1 MSMSYSFRLA
11 VQSLLHDK
19 WINFLSVLTIAV
31 GLLFT
36 AITLLTVFNIS
47 LATKDLPEKFSIMLY
62 LKEDLSQQDIETLMK
77 TARKDPSVEK
87 VKYITK
93 EEAWKELKASLKNTD
108 YVLEGVGENPL
119 PDTLEIKLK
128 SEAISP
134 EAVKKLTASL
144 KAMKGVSEIEY
155 GEKFLSSIYSL
166 SMGIKTVGAIL
177 IIIMSAG
184 TLFVCYSTVKI
195 LFYRK
200 NREIETYKLLGASKG
215 FIRAPFII
223 EGAVIGFS
231 GGILSLIG
239 IFILYYLVFLKVSL
253 AFPIFKS
260 FLFPINMLYA
270 LPAAGLLLG
279 ITGAVFAI
287 GRIRY

>member
-11 VQSLLHDK
+11 VQSMLHDR

-108 YVLEGVGENPL
+108 YILEGVGENPL
-119 PDTLEIKLK
+119 PDTVEIKLK
-128 SEAISP
+128 SETISP
-134 EAVKKLTASL
+134 ETVKKLTASL
-144 KAMKGVSEIEY
+144 KAIKGVSEIEY
-155 GEKFLSSIYSL
+155 GEKFLASIYSL
-166 SMGIKTVGAIL
+166 SMGIKTIGAIL

-200 NREIETYKLLGASKG
+200 NREIETYKLLGASRG

-223 EGAVIGFS
+223 EGAVIGLS
-231 GGILSLIG
+231 GGVLSLIG
-239 IFILYYLVFLKVSL
+239 IFILYYLVLLKVSL

-260 FLFPINMLYA
+260 FIFPLNMSYA

-279 ITGAVFAI
+279 ITGAVLAI

>member
-19 WINFLSVLTIAV
+19 WINLLSVLTIAV

-62 LKEDLSQQDIETLMK
+62 LKEDLPQQDIETLMK

-119 PDTLEIKLK
+119 PDTVEIKMK
-128 SEAISP
+128 SETISP
-134 EAVKKLTASL
+134 ETVKKLTASL
-144 KAMKGVSEIEY
+144 KAIKGVSEIEY
-155 GEKFLSSIYSL
+155 GEKFLTSIYSL

-223 EGAVIGFS
+223 EGAVIGLS
-231 GGILSLIG
+231 GGVLSLIG
-239 IFILYYLVFLKVSL
+239 IFILYYLVLLKVSL

-260 FLFPINMLYA
+260 FIFPINMLYA

>member
-19 WINFLSVLTIAV
+19 WINFLSVLTVAV

-62 LKEDLSQQDIETLMK
+62 LKDDVSQQDMETLMK

-93 EEAWKELKASLKNTD
+93 EEAWKELKASLNNTD

-119 PDTLEIKLK
+119 PDTVEIKLK
-128 SEAISP
+128 SETLSP
-134 EAVKKLTASL
+134 ETVKKLTASL
-144 KAMKGVSEIEY
+144 KAIKGVSEIEY

-223 EGAVIGFS
+223 EGAVIGLS
-231 GGILSLIG
+231 GGVLGLIG
-239 IFILYYLVFLKVSL
+239 IFILYYLVLLKVSL
-253 AFPIFKS
+253 VFPIFKS
-260 FLFPINMLYA
+260 FIFPLNMSYA

>member
-19 WINFLSVLTIAV
+19 WINLLSVLTISV

-36 AITLLTVFNIS
+36 AITMLTVFNVS

-62 LKEDLSQQDIETLMK
+62 LKEDLPQQDMETLMK

-87 VKYITK
+87 VKYIPK
-93 EEAWKELKASLKNTD
+93 EDAWKELKTSLKNTD

-119 PDTLEIKLK
+119 PDTVEIKMK
-128 SEAISP
+128 SETISP
-134 EAVKKLTASL
+134 ETVKKLTASL
-144 KAMKGVSEIEY
+144 KAIKGVSEIEY
-155 GEKFLSSIYSL
+155 GEKFLTSIYSL
-166 SMGIKTVGAIL
+166 SMGIKTVGAML

-200 NREIETYKLLGASKG
+200 NKEIETYKLLGASKG

-223 EGAVIGFS
+223 EGAFIGLS

-239 IFILYYLVFLKVSL
+239 ILMLYYLVLLKVSL

-260 FLFPINMLYA
+260 FIFPINMSFA

-279 ITGAVFAI
+279 MTGAVFAI

>member
-1 MSMSYSFRLA
+1 MSISYSFRLA
-11 VQSLLHDK
+11 VQSLIHDK

-62 LKEDLSQQDIETLMK
+62 LKEDLPRQDIETLIE
-77 TARKDPSVEK
+77 TARKEPSVEK

-108 YVLEGVGENPL
+108 YILEGVGENPL
-119 PDTLEIKLK
+119 PDTVEIKLK
-128 SEAISP
+128 SETISP
-134 EAVKKLTASL
+134 ETVKKLTASL
-144 KAMKGVSEIEY
+144 KAIKGVSEIEY
-155 GEKFLSSIYSL
+155 GEKFLASIYSL
-166 SMGIKTVGAIL
+166 SMGIKTIGAIL

-223 EGAVIGFS
+223 EGAVIGLS
-231 GGILSLIG
+231 GGVLSLIG
-239 IFILYYLVFLKVSL
+239 ILMLYYLVLLKVSL

-260 FLFPINMLYA
+260 FIFPLNMSYA

>member
-1 MSMSYSFRLA
+1 MSISYSFRLA
-11 VQSLLHDK
+11 VQSLIHDK

-47 LATKDLPEKFSIMLY
+47 LAIKDLPEKFSIMLY

-77 TARKDPSVEK
+77 TAQKDPSVEK

-108 YVLEGVGENPL
+108 YILEGVGENPL

-128 SEAISP
+128 SETISP

-144 KAMKGVSEIEY
+144 KAIKGVSEIEY

-166 SMGIKTVGAIL
+166 SMGIKTIGAIL

-200 NREIETYKLLGASKG
+200 NREIETYKLLGASRG

-223 EGAVIGFS
+223 EGAVIGLS
-231 GGILSLIG
+231 GGVLSLIG
-239 IFILYYLVFLKVSL
+239 IFILYYLVLLKVSL

-260 FLFPINMLYA
+260 FIFPLNMSYA

-279 ITGAVFAI
+279 ITGAVLAI

>member
-62 LKEDLSQQDIETLMK
+62 LKEDLPQQDIETLMK
-77 TARKDPSVEK
+77 TARNDPSVEK

-128 SEAISP
+128 SETISP
-134 EAVKKLTASL
+134 ETVKKLTASL
-144 KAMKGVSEIEY
+144 KAIKGVSEIEY
-155 GEKFLSSIYSL
+155 GEKFLASIYSL
-166 SMGIKTVGAIL
+166 SMGIKTIGAIL

-200 NREIETYKLLGASKG
+200 NREIETYKLLGASRG

-223 EGAVIGFS
+223 EGAVIGLS
-231 GGILSLIG
+231 GGVLSLIG
-239 IFILYYLVFLKVSL
+239 IFILYYLVLLKVSL

-260 FLFPINMLYA
+260 FIFPLNMSYA

>member
-1 MSMSYSFRLA
+1 MSTSYSFRLA

-62 LKEDLSQQDIETLMK
+62 LKEDLPQQDMETLMK

-119 PDTLEIKLK
+119 PDTVEIKMK
-128 SEAISP
+128 SASISP
-134 EAVKKLTASL
+134 ETVKKLTATL
-144 KAMKGVSEIEY
+144 KAIKGVSEIEY
-155 GEKFLSSIYSL
+155 GEKFLTSIYSL

-231 GGILSLIG
+231 GGILGLIG

-279 ITGAVFAI
+279 IMGSVFAI

>member
-62 LKEDLSQQDIETLMK
+62 LKEDLTQQDIETLMK

-108 YVLEGVGENPL
+108 YILEGVGENPL

-128 SEAISP
+128 SETISP
-134 EAVKKLTASL
+134 EEVKKLTASL
-144 KAMKGVSEIEY
+144 KAIKGVSEIEY
-155 GEKFLSSIYSL
+155 GEKFLASIYSL
-166 SMGIKTVGAIL
+166 SMGIKTIGAIL

-200 NREIETYKLLGASKG
+200 NREIETYKLLGASRG

-223 EGAVIGFS
+223 EGAVIGLS
-231 GGILSLIG
+231 GGVLSLIG
-239 IFILYYLVFLKVSL
+239 IFILYYLVLLKVSL

-260 FLFPINMLYA
+260 FIFPLNMSYA

-279 ITGAVFAI
+279 ITGAVLAI

>member
-1 MSMSYSFRLA
+1 M
-11 VQSLLHDK
+11 LHDK

-62 LKEDLSQQDIETLMK
+62 LKEDLPQQDIEDLMK
-77 TARKDPSVEK
+77 TARKETSVEK
-87 VKYITK
+87 VKVITK

-119 PDTLEIKLK
+119 PDTVEIKLK
-128 SEAISP
+128 SETISP
-134 EAVKKLTASL
+134 ETVKKLTASL
-144 KAMKGVSEIEY
+144 KELKGVSEIEY
-155 GEKFLSSIYSL
+155 GEKFLTSIYSL
-166 SMGIKTVGAIL
+166 SMGIKTVGALL

-215 FIRAPFII
+215 FIRAPFVI
-223 EGAVIGFS
+223 EGAIIGLS
-231 GGILSLIG
+231 GGGLSLIG
-239 IFILYYLVFLKVSL
+239 IFMLYYLVFLKVSL

-260 FLFPINMLYA
+260 FIFPVNMSFA
-270 LPAAGLLLG
+270 LPAAGFLLG

>member
-19 WINFLSVLTIAV
+19 WINILSVLTISV

-47 LATKDLPEKFSIMLY
+47 MATKDLPEKFSIMLY
-62 LKEDLSQQDIETLMK
+62 LKEDLPQQDMETLMK
-77 TARKDPSVEK
+77 TARKDPTVEK
-87 VKYITK
+87 VKYIPK
-93 EEAWKELKASLKNTD
+93 EEAWKDLKASLKNTD

-119 PDTLEIKLK
+119 PDTVEIKMK
-128 SEAISP
+128 SATISP
-134 EAVKKLTASL
+134 ETVKKLTASL
-144 KAMKGVSEIEY
+144 KSIKGVSEIEY
-155 GEKFLSSIYSL
+155 GEKFLTSIYAL
-166 SMGIKTVGAIL
+166 SMGIKTIGAIL

-223 EGAVIGFS
+223 EGAVIGLS
-231 GGILSLIG
+231 GGVLGLIG
-239 IFILYYLVFLKVSL
+239 ILILYYLVLLKVSL

-260 FLFPINMLYA
+260 FVFPLNMSLA

-279 ITGAVFAI
+279 IAGAVFAI

>member
-62 LKEDLSQQDIETLMK
+62 LKEDLPRQDIETLIE
-77 TARKDPSVEK
+77 TARKEPSVEK

-93 EEAWKELKASLKNTD
+93 EEAWKELKASMKNTD
-108 YVLEGVGENPL
+108 YVLEGLGENPL
-119 PDTLEIKLK
+119 PDTVEIKLK
-128 SEAISP
+128 SETISP
-134 EAVKKLTASL
+134 ETVKKLTASL
-144 KAMKGVSEIEY
+144 KAIKGVSEIEY
-155 GEKFLSSIYSL
+155 GEKFLTSIYSL
-166 SMGIKTVGAIL
+166 SMGIKTVGAML

-223 EGAVIGFS
+223 EGAVIGLS
-231 GGILSLIG
+231 GGVLSLIG
-239 IFILYYLVFLKVSL
+239 ILMLYYLVLLKVSL

-260 FLFPINMLYA
+260 FIFPLNMSYA

>member
-19 WINFLSVLTIAV
+19 WINLLSVLTIAV

-93 EEAWKELKASLKNTD
+93 EEGWKELKASLKNTD
-108 YVLEGVGENPL
+108 YILEGVGENPL
-119 PDTLEIKLK
+119 PDSVEIKLK
-128 SEAISP
+128 SETISP
-134 EAVKKLTASL
+134 ETVKKLTASL
-144 KAMKGVSEIEY
+144 KAIKGVSEIEY
-155 GEKFLSSIYSL
+155 GEKFLASIYSL
-166 SMGIKTVGAIL
+166 SMGIKTIGAIL

-223 EGAVIGFS
+223 EGAVIGLS
-231 GGILSLIG
+231 GGVLSLIG
-239 IFILYYLVFLKVSL
+239 IFILYYLVLLKVSL

-260 FLFPINMLYA
+260 FIFPLNMSFA

>member
-11 VQSLLHDK
+11 AQSMLHDK

-47 LATKDLPEKFSIMLY
+47 LATKDLPEKFAIMLY
-62 LKEDLSQQDIETLMK
+62 LKEDLPRQDIETLLE
-77 TARKDPSVEK
+77 TAREDPSVEK
-87 VKYITK
+87 VKHITK

-108 YVLEGVGENPL
+108 YVLEGLGENPL
-119 PDTLEIKLK
+119 PDTVEIKLK
-128 SEAISP
+128 SETINP
-134 EAVKKLTASL
+134 ETVKKLTASL
-144 KAMKGVSEIEY
+144 KAIKGVSEIEY
-155 GEKFLSSIYSL
+155 GEKFLTSIYSL
-166 SMGIKTVGAIL
+166 SMGIKTIGAIL

-223 EGAVIGFS
+223 EGAVIGLS
-231 GGILSLIG
+231 GGVLSLIG
-239 IFILYYLVFLKVSL
+239 ILILYYLVLLKVSL

-260 FLFPINMLYA
+260 FIFPLNMSFA

>member
-11 VQSLLHDK
+11 VQSMLHDK

-62 LKEDLSQQDIETLMK
+62 LKEGLPRQDIETLIE
-77 TARKDPSVEK
+77 TARKEPSVEK

-93 EEAWKELKASLKNTD
+93 EEAWKELKASMKNTD
-108 YVLEGVGENPL
+108 YVLEGLGENPL
-119 PDTLEIKLK
+119 PDTVEIKLK
-128 SEAISP
+128 SETISP
-134 EAVKKLTASL
+134 ETVKKLTASL
-144 KAMKGVSEIEY
+144 KAIKGVGEIEY
-155 GEKFLSSIYSL
+155 GEKFLTSIYSL
-166 SMGIKTVGAIL
+166 SMGIKTIGAIL

-223 EGAVIGFS
+223 EGAVIGLS
-231 GGILSLIG
+231 GGVLSLIG
-239 IFILYYLVFLKVSL
+239 ILILYYLVLLKVSL

-260 FLFPINMLYA
+260 FIFPLNMSFA

>member
-62 LKEDLSQQDIETLMK
+62 LKEDLPRQDIETLIE
-77 TARKDPSVEK
+77 TARKEPSVEK

-93 EEAWKELKASLKNTD
+93 EEAWKELKASMKNTD
-108 YVLEGVGENPL
+108 YVLEGLGENPL
-119 PDTLEIKLK
+119 PDTVEIKLK
-128 SEAISP
+128 SETISP
-134 EAVKKLTASL
+134 ETVKKLTASL
-144 KAMKGVSEIEY
+144 KAIKGVSEIEY
-155 GEKFLSSIYSL
+155 GEKFLTSIYSL
-166 SMGIKTVGAIL
+166 SMGIKTIGAIL

-223 EGAVIGFS
+223 EGAVIGLS
-231 GGILSLIG
+231 GGVLSLIG
-239 IFILYYLVFLKVSL
+239 ILMLYYLVLLKVSL

-260 FLFPINMLYA
+260 FIFPLNMSYA

>member
-93 EEAWKELKASLKNTD
+93 EEGWKELKASLKNTD
-108 YVLEGVGENPL
+108 YILEGVGENPL
-119 PDTLEIKLK
+119 PDSVEIKLK
-128 SEAISP
+128 SETISP
-134 EAVKKLTASL
+134 ETVKKLTASL
-144 KAMKGVSEIEY
+144 KAIKGVSEIEY
-155 GEKFLSSIYSL
+155 GEKFLASIYSL
-166 SMGIKTVGAIL
+166 SMGIKTIGAIL

-200 NREIETYKLLGASKG
+200 NSEIETYKLLGASRG

-223 EGAVIGFS
+223 EGAVIGLS
-231 GGILSLIG
+231 GGVLSLIG
-239 IFILYYLVFLKVSL
+239 IFILYYLVLLKVSL

-260 FLFPINMLYA
+260 FIFPVNMSFA

>member
-11 VQSLLHDK
+11 VQSMLHDR

-119 PDTLEIKLK
+119 PDTVEIKMK
-128 SEAISP
+128 SETISP
-134 EAVKKLTASL
+134 ETVKKLTASL
-144 KAMKGVSEIEY
+144 KAIKGVSEIEY
-155 GEKFLSSIYSL
+155 GEKFLASIYSL
-166 SMGIKTVGAIL
+166 SMGIKTIGAIL

-200 NREIETYKLLGASKG
+200 NREIETYKLLGASRG

-223 EGAVIGFS
+223 EGAVIGLS
-231 GGILSLIG
+231 GGVLSLIG
-239 IFILYYLVFLKVSL
+239 IFILYYLVLLKVSL

-260 FLFPINMLYA
+260 FIFPLNMSYA

-279 ITGAVFAI
+279 ITGAVLAI

>member
-11 VQSLLHDK
+11 VQSLFHDK

-62 LKEDLSQQDIETLMK
+62 LKEDLPQPDIETLIN

-108 YVLEGVGENPL
+108 YVLEGVSENPL
-119 PDTLEIKLK
+119 PDTVEIKLK
-128 SEAISP
+128 SETISP
-134 EAVKKLTASL
+134 ETVKKLTANL
-144 KAMKGVSEIEY
+144 GAIKGVSEIEY

-215 FIRAPFII
+215 FIRSPFII
-223 EGAVIGFS
+223 EGAIIGLS

-260 FLFPINMLYA
+260 FLFPINLSFA

>member
-11 VQSLLHDK
+11 VQSMLHDR

-62 LKEDLSQQDIETLMK
+62 LKEDLPQQDIETLMK

-128 SEAISP
+128 SETISP

>member
-128 SEAISP
+128 SETLSP
-134 EAVKKLTASL
+134 ETVKKLTASL
-144 KAMKGVSEIEY
+144 KAIKGVSEIEY
-155 GEKFLSSIYSL
+155 GEKFLASIYSL

-223 EGAVIGFS
+223 EGAVIGLS
-231 GGILSLIG
+231 GGVLSLIG
-239 IFILYYLVFLKVSL
+239 IFVLYYLVLLKVSL
-253 AFPIFKS
+253 VFPIFKS
-260 FLFPINMLYA
+260 FIFPLNMSYA

>member
-1 MSMSYSFRLA
+1 MSYSFRLA
-11 VQSLLHDK
+11 VQSMRHDG
-19 WINFLSVLTIAV
+19 WINFLSVLTVAV

-62 LKEDLSQQDIETLMK
+62 LKEDLPRQDIETLMK
-77 TARKDPSVEK
+77 TALKDPSVDK

-108 YVLEGVGENPL
+108 YILEGVGENPL
-119 PDTLEIKLK
+119 PDTVEIKLK
-128 SEAISP
+128 SETISP
-134 EAVKKLTASL
+134 ETVKKLTANL
-144 KAMKGVSEIEY
+144 KEIKGVSEIEY
-155 GEKFLSSIYSL
+155 GEKFLTSIYSL
-166 SMGIKTVGAIL
+166 SMGIKTIGAIL

-200 NREIETYKLLGASKG
+200 NREIETCKLLGASKG

-223 EGAVIGFS
+223 EGAVIGLS
-231 GGILSLIG
+231 GGVLSLIG
-239 IFILYYLVFLKVSL
+239 ILILYYIVLLKVSFV
-253 AFPIFKS
+253 FPIFKS
-260 FLFPINMLYA
+260 FIFPLNMSFA

-279 ITGAVFAI
+279 ITGALFAI

>member
-93 EEAWKELKASLKNTD
+93 EEGWKELKANLKNTD

-119 PDTLEIKLK
+119 PDSVEIKLK
-128 SEAISP
+128 SETISP
-134 EAVKKLTASL
+134 ETVKKLTASL
-144 KAMKGVSEIEY
+144 KAIKGVSEIEY
-155 GEKFLSSIYSL
+155 GEKFLASIYSL
-166 SMGIKTVGAIL
+166 SMGIKTIGAIL

-200 NREIETYKLLGASKG
+200 NSEIETYKLLGASRG

-223 EGAVIGFS
+223 EGAVIGLS
-231 GGILSLIG
+231 GGVLSLIG
-239 IFILYYLVFLKVSL
+239 IFILYYLVLLKVSL

-260 FLFPINMLYA
+260 FIFPLNMSYA

-279 ITGAVFAI
+279 ITGAVLAI

>member
-1 MSMSYSFRLA
+1 MSYSFRLA
-11 VQSLLHDK
+11 VQSMLHDR

-62 LKEDLSQQDIETLMK
+62 LKEDLPQQDIETLMK

-108 YVLEGVGENPL
+108 YILEGVGENPL
-119 PDTLEIKLK
+119 PDTVEIKLK
-128 SEAISP
+128 SETISP

-144 KAMKGVSEIEY
+144 KTIKGVSEIEY

-166 SMGIKTVGAIL
+166 SMGIKTIGAIL

-200 NREIETYKLLGASKG
+200 NREIETYKLLGASRG

-223 EGAVIGFS
+223 EGAVIGLS
-231 GGILSLIG
+231 GGVLSLIG
-239 IFILYYLVFLKVSL
+239 IFILYYLVLLKVSL

-260 FLFPINMLYA
+260 FIFPLNMSYA

-279 ITGAVFAI
+279 ITGAVLAI

>member
-62 LKEDLSQQDIETLMK
+62 LKEDLPQQDIETLMK

-128 SEAISP
+128 SETISP
-134 EAVKKLTASL
+134 ETVKKLTANL
-144 KAMKGVSEIEY
+144 GGIKGVGEIEY
-155 GEKFLSSIYSL
+155 GEKFLTSIYSL
-166 SMGIKTVGAIL
+166 SVGIKTVGAIL

-231 GGILSLIG
+231 GGILSFIG
-239 IFILYYLVFLKVSL
+239 IFMLYYLVFLKVSL

>member
-11 VQSLLHDK
+11 VQSMLHDK

-62 LKEDLSQQDIETLMK
+62 LKEDLPRQDIETLIE
-77 TARKDPSVEK
+77 TARKEPSVEK

-93 EEAWKELKASLKNTD
+93 EEAWKELKASMKNTD
-108 YVLEGVGENPL
+108 YVLEGLGENPL
-119 PDTLEIKLK
+119 PDTVEIKLK
-128 SEAISP
+128 SETISP
-134 EAVKKLTASL
+134 ETVKKLTASL
-144 KAMKGVSEIEY
+144 KAIKGVSEIEY
-155 GEKFLSSIYSL
+155 GEKFLTSIYSL
-166 SMGIKTVGAIL
+166 SMGIKTIGAIL

-223 EGAVIGFS
+223 EGAVIGLS
-231 GGILSLIG
+231 GGVLSLIG
-239 IFILYYLVFLKVSL
+239 ILMLYYLVLLKVSL

-260 FLFPINMLYA
+260 FIFPLNMSFA

>member
-11 VQSLLHDK
+11 VQSMLHDR

-62 LKEDLSQQDIETLMK
+62 LKEDLPQQDIETLMK

-128 SEAISP
+128 SETISP
-134 EAVKKLTASL
+134 ETVKKLTASL
-144 KAMKGVSEIEY
+144 KAIKGVSEIEY
-155 GEKFLSSIYSL
+155 GEKFLASIYSL

-200 NREIETYKLLGASKG
+200 NREIETYKLLGASRG

-223 EGAVIGFS
+223 EGAVIGLS
-231 GGILSLIG
+231 GGVLSLIG
-239 IFILYYLVFLKVSL
+239 IFILYYLVLLKVSL

-260 FLFPINMLYA
+260 FIFPLNMSYA

-279 ITGAVFAI
+279 ITGAVLAI

>member
-19 WINFLSVLTIAV
+19 WINLLSVLTIAV

-62 LKEDLSQQDIETLMK
+62 LKEDLPQQDIETLMK

-87 VKYITK
+87 VKYIPK

-119 PDTLEIKLK
+119 PDTVEIKMK
-128 SEAISP
+128 SETISP
-134 EAVKKLTASL
+134 ETVKKLTASL
-144 KAMKGVSEIEY
+144 KAIKGVSEIEY
-155 GEKFLSSIYSL
+155 GEKFLTSIYSL
-166 SMGIKTVGAIL
+166 SMGIKTVGAML

-223 EGAVIGFS
+223 EGAVIGLS
-231 GGILSLIG
+231 GGVLSLIG
-239 IFILYYLVFLKVSL
+239 ILMLYYLVLLKVSL
-253 AFPIFKS
+253 TFPIFKS
-260 FLFPINMLYA
+260 FIFPINMSFA

>member
-1 MSMSYSFRLA
+1 MSYSFRLA
-11 VQSLLHDK
+11 VQSMLHDK

-62 LKEDLSQQDIETLMK
+62 LKEDLPRQDIETLME
-77 TARKDPSVEK
+77 TALKDPSVEK

-93 EEAWKELKASLKNTD
+93 EEAWKELKASMKNTD
-108 YVLEGVGENPL
+108 YVLEGIGENPL
-119 PDTLEIKLK
+119 PDTVEIKMK
-128 SEAISP
+128 SETINP
-134 EAVKKLTASL
+134 ETVKKLTASL
-144 KAMKGVSEIEY
+144 NAIKGVSEIEY
-155 GEKFLSSIYSL
+155 GEKFLTSIYSL
-166 SMGIKTVGAIL
+166 SMGIKTIGAIL

-223 EGAVIGFS
+223 EGAVIGLS
-231 GGILSLIG
+231 GGVLSLIG
-239 IFILYYLVFLKVSL
+239 ILILYYLVLLKVSL

-260 FLFPINMLYA
+260 FIFPLNMSLA

-279 ITGAVFAI
+279 ITGAVLAI

>member
-19 WINFLSVLTIAV
+19 WINLLSVLTISV

-36 AITLLTVFNIS
+36 AITMLTVFNVS

-62 LKEDLSQQDIETLMK
+62 LKEDLPQQDMETLMK

-87 VKYITK
+87 VKYIPK
-93 EEAWKELKASLKNTD
+93 EDAWKELKTSLKNTD

-119 PDTLEIKLK
+119 PDTVEIKMK
-128 SEAISP
+128 SETISP
-134 EAVKKLTASL
+134 ETVKKLTASL
-144 KAMKGVSEIEY
+144 KAIKGVSEIEY
-155 GEKFLSSIYSL
+155 GEKFLTSIYSL
-166 SMGIKTVGAIL
+166 SMGIKTVGAML

-200 NREIETYKLLGASKG
+200 NKEIETYKLLGASKG

-223 EGAVIGFS
+223 EGAVIGLS
-231 GGILSLIG
+231 GGVLSLIG
-239 IFILYYLVFLKVSL
+239 ILMLYYLVLLKVSL

-260 FLFPINMLYA
+260 FIFPINMSFA

-279 ITGAVFAI
+279 MTGAVFAI

>member
-128 SEAISP
+128 SETISP

>member
-19 WINFLSVLTIAV
+19 WINFLSVLTVAV

-62 LKEDLSQQDIETLMK
+62 LKDDVSQQDMETLMK

-93 EEAWKELKASLKNTD
+93 EEAWKELKASLNNTD

-119 PDTLEIKLK
+119 PDTVEIKLK
-128 SEAISP
+128 SETLSP
-134 EAVKKLTASL
+134 ETVKKLTASL
-144 KAMKGVSEIEY
+144 KAIKGVSEIEY
-155 GEKFLSSIYSL
+155 GEKFLASIYSL

-223 EGAVIGFS
+223 EGAVIGLS
-231 GGILSLIG
+231 GGVLGLIG
-239 IFILYYLVFLKVSL
+239 IFILYYLVLLKVSL
-253 AFPIFKS
+253 VFPIFKS
-260 FLFPINMLYA
+260 FIFPLNMSYA

>member
-11 VQSLLHDK
+11 VQSMLHDR

-128 SEAISP
+128 SETISP

-166 SMGIKTVGAIL
+166 SMGIKTIGAIL

-223 EGAVIGFS
+223 EGAVIGLS
-231 GGILSLIG
+231 GGVLSLIG
-239 IFILYYLVFLKVSL
+239 IFILYYLVLLKVSL

-260 FLFPINMLYA
+260 FVFPLNMSYA